1 LEDPL
6 PRHPGLHCHREIV
19 VPLGTQ
25 TRGTIT
31 NIIMIVISFTL
42 IYIFLTHHM

>member
-1 LEDPL
+1 LL
-6 PRHPGLHCHREIV
+6 THHPGLHCHREMV

-31 NIIMIVISFTL
+31 NVVMITISFIFIYVLTL
-42 IYIFLTHHM
+42 HMQNL